1 MPDPAAAPSA
11 EAHPSHTHD
20 HGHDHE
26 HPAGEGPD
34 RRPLTTAVLDA
45 QDERR
50 LAAQLF
56 NGVWELLERPQRSR
70 AEDDAMLHA
79 AHASRHHWGVVG
91 EPVNWARGEWQISR
105 VYAVLRRAE
114 PALHHARRYLALVTE
129 HELEPFDLG
138 YAHEAHARAFMVAGR
153 PADQAHHVAQ
163 ARAASDKITDA
174 EERELLV
181 QDLAQLD
188 SD

>member
-79 AHASRHHWGVVG
+79 AHASRYHWGVVG
-91 EPVNWARGEWQISR
+91 KPVNLARGEWQVSR
-105 VYAVLRRAE
+105 VYAVLGRAE
-114 PALHHARRYLALVTE
+114 PALHHGRRCLDLVAE
-129 HELEPFDLG
+129 FDLSPFDRA
-138 YAHEAHARAFMVAGR
+138 YAHEAIARGYRVAGD
-153 PADQAHHVAQ
+153 ADREAEHVAL
-163 ARAASDKITDA
+163 ARAAAADITDP
-174 EERELLV
+174 EELEFLLP
-181 QDLAQLD
+181 DLEQLTG
-188 SD
+188 

>member
-1 MPDPAAAPSA
+1 MPASAFTLDP
-11 EAHPSHTHD
+11 D
-20 HGHDHE
+20 
-26 HPAGEGPD
+26 
-34 RRPLTTAVLDA
+34 
-45 QDERR
+45 DERR
-50 LAAQLF
+50 LAATLF
-56 NGVWELLERPQRSR
+56 NGVWDLLEKPDRN
-70 AEDDAMLHA
+70 AADDDAMLHA

-114 PALHHARRYLALVTE
+114 PALHHARRYLALVTA

-153 PADQAHHVAQ
+153 PADQAHHVEQ
-163 ARAASDKITDA
+163 ARAAADKITDA

-188 SD
+188 GETALD